1 MHALFAR
8 VLRFARPGHV
18 IAAAQYF
25 SNRSRGR
32 DDACFG
38 KLGQRIRQPFRIG
51 VFIVIGGALK
61 TEGILH
67 ALLRVVRTNH
77 PRPGTIVVLV
87 FSCFARARPA
97 AHFGDPW
104 RRRRR

>member
-1 MHALFAR
+1 MRNSR
-8 VLRFARPGHV
+8 VPGGARPRQV

-25 SNRSRGR
+25 SNRSRCR

-38 KLGQRIRQPFRIG
+38 KLGQRVRQPLRIG

-61 TEGILH
+61 TEGILQ

-87 FSCFARARPA
+87 FGRLARAGPA

-104 RRRRR
+104 EPRLR

>member
-1 MHALFAR
+1 MRNRR
-8 VLRFARPGHV
+8 VPRGTRPRHV
-18 IAAAQYF
+18 VAAAEYF
-25 SNRSRGR
+25 SNRSRCR

-38 KLGQRIRQPFRIG
+38 KLGQRVRQPFRIG

-87 FSCFARARPA
+87 FRCLARARPA
-97 AHFGDPW
+97 AQFGDPW
-104 RRRRR
+104 RRRWR